1 MEECDETRE
10 QQLVEVGQWGRL
22 GQYAPADQDGQD
34 GHADLHCR
42 DEYCCHADL
51 HRHGNLHCH
60 ADCHECVGFGGS
72 GNR

>member
-1 MEECDETRE
+1 MEECDDTRE

-22 GQYAPADQDGQD
+22 GQDGQD
-34 GHADLHCR
+34 SHADLHCR
-42 DEYCCHADL
+42 DDYCRHADL